1 MSVCL
6 THYPLRSA
14 IKVEGESLD
23 EGVKGNEMNGALTP
37 ASGGTR
43 EHPTLPSPLISVSH
57 GCTPSLVGRLNSD

>member
-37 ASGGTR
+37 ASGGT
-43 EHPTLPSPLISVSH
+43 PSIQPYRRLSSV
-57 GCTPSLVGRLNSD
+57 